1 MDNLKGENRPDMHNK
16 ILGAKGERAAR
27 RFLKRNGYKILEKN
41 FKSPFGEVDV
51 IAQKGEV
58 IAFIEVKTRISDSF
72 GSPSQAVTPERQK
85 RYFNAARYY
94 FAERQIDFVVR
105 FDIIEVFRGEINHI
119 ENAFYPKSVF

>member
-1 MDNLKGENRPDMHNK
+1 MDNIKGGIGPNMHNRKLGLKGERS
-16 ILGAKGERAAR
+16 AR
-27 RFLKRNGYKILEKN
+27 RFLKRKGYKILEKN

-51 IAQKGEV
+51 IARRGEV
-58 IAFIEVKTRISDSF
+58 IAFIEVKTRLTDSF

-94 FAERQIDFVVR
+94 FAGRQIDFVVR

-119 ENAFYPKSVF
+119 ENAFYPQSAF

>member
-1 MDNLKGENRPDMHNK
+1 MHNRK
-16 ILGAKGERAAR
+16 LGLKGERAAC
-27 RFLKRNGYKILEKN
+27 RFLKRKGYKILEKN

-51 IAQKGEV
+51 IARRGEV
-58 IAFIEVKTRISDSF
+58 IAFIEVKTRLTDSF

-94 FAERQIDFVVR
+94 FAGRQIDFVVR

-119 ENAFYPKSVF
+119 ENAFYPQSAF